1 MKKILITAILI
12 TGIFTTTY
20 SQNEFG
26 IKAGLSS
33 YDLAYGSIASTSD
46 LKLNLKEANYGFHA
60 GVYGRLGLFGVYL
73 QPEIIFNSSKFSY
86 NLNDLTTAD
95 SIEDIRT
102 SRYQN
107 IDVPVLVMITPSIF
121 KLYGGPVGHYF
132 LNNISDLKK
141 NYNIKE
147 EIEKF
152 RFGYQFGAG
161 ITLKGLTIDLRYE
174 GNFSKYYKTFT
185 IDGVEYKAD
194 DSPSR
199 VLVSLW
205 FAL

>member
-1 MKKILITAILI
+1 MKNIILVGLI
-12 TGIFTTTY
+12 CTGFLINMY

-33 YDLAYGSIASTSD
+33 YDLANRSIASTSD
-46 LKLNLKEANYGFHA
+46 LKLSLKESNYGFHA
-60 GVYGRLGLFGVYL
+60 GVYGRLGLFGIYL
-73 QPEIIFNSSKFSY
+73 QPEVVFNSSTFSY
-86 NLNDLTTAD
+86 DLNDLTTAD

-102 SRYQN
+102 SKYQN
-107 IDVPVLVMITPSIF
+107 IDVPVLVIITPSIF

-132 LNNISDLKK
+132 LNSISDLKK
-141 NYNIKE
+141 NNNIKE

-161 ITLKGLTIDLRYE
+161 ITLKGLTIDVRYE
-174 GNFSKYYKTFT
+174 GNFIKYYKTFT
-185 IDGVEYKAD
+185 IDGVQYKAD

-199 VLVSLW
+199 ILVSLW